1 MADQTVLYPRWLK
14 LWHSVNGTLCLFL
27 MITGLVMQY
36 ASPSTIVFSFPTAIN
51 IHNICGILLI
61 ISWIIF
67 IIANALSKNGS
78 YYKISIK
85 LIRESTV
92 QFRYYIFGMFKG
104 QSKPFKEDEV
114 RKFNP
119 LQQLTYWLTMYVIL
133 PLIVITGFIMI
144 NIEQLLSDEHG
155 IFIYQIAD
163 LLHICAAFLISVFM
177 IIHFYLA
184 SLDGKS
190 NFKKII

>member
-1 MADQTVLYPRWLK
+1 MADQKLLYPLWLR
-14 LWHSVNGTLCLFL
+14 LWHSVNGVLCLIL

-36 ASPSTIVFSFPTAIN
+36 ASPSTVVFSFPTAISV
-51 IHNICGILLI
+51 HNICGILLI

-78 YYKISIK
+78 YYKVSLK
-85 LIRESTV
+85 LISESTV
-92 QFRYYIFGMFKG
+92 QFRYYIRGMFRG
-104 QSKPFKEDEV
+104 EPKPFQEDTT

-119 LQQLTYWLTMYVIL
+119 LQQLTYWIAMYVIL
-133 PLIVITGFIMI
+133 PLIVITGFVMI
-144 NIEQLLSDEHG
+144 NIEQLLSDQHG

-163 LLHICAAFLISVFM
+163 LLHICAAFFISVFM
-177 IIHFYLA
+177 MIHFYLA
-184 SLDGKS
+184 LLDGKT